1 MAVEIA
7 HDPAARVA
15 IMWDNTVDF
24 AFGPVF
30 SGPGADVEV
39 QEFLDWLREN
49 GPVDGAERTGSWVTG
64 GYAAGVDPRDYT
76 PAGLALA
83 VLRWRHREE
92 VEEA

>member
-39 QEFLDWLREN
+39 QEFLDWLRES
-49 GPVDGAERTGSWVTG
+49 GPVDGAERTG
-64 GYAAGVDPRDYT
+64 A
-76 PAGLALA
+76 A
-83 VLRWRHREE
+83 VLFMRLTMHPLQILLQVRQLLGRDHF
-92 VEEA
+92 